1 MINLIMRIFL
11 AILPLVTITNAAPP
25 DVVNQEA
32 SLSYHQDKSPAFYE
46 DYQEVTHMDFGMTFP
61 LVSEDPA
68 PWLRRVSR
76 QVRWPRPHGST
87 TTTPRPDG
95 NDGSGDHEGSGDQ
108 GDARDQVWYE
118 GPASDSE
125 YEVYR
130 RPRKPSPKEDKKG
143 KRTSGQLVKS
153 SSNARGNRQ
162 RPEAAP
168 VAGPSGRNSPQP
180 GPSGLQVVPGTYVL
194 EGPVQVPTEFQRYG
208 ASSVPGTGAGVDC
221 RQCQGS
227 DCNSCD
233 NPGPRCHVLVARANE
248 GRQSPRLFEQEERVI
263 EYQQEIFDPLTGL
276 PEELIQSV
284 LTCCEDC
291 PVDDCICSGE
301 DRCEKFLAK
310 FPRKRAFLE
319 QRRKRSHRYVF
330 GFSKKNWSDSKK
342 FRDGEWTPE
351 FHNTTTTT
359 QRPDGGP
366 PRRGSRGHRIE
377 LRNAPELARPTQLG
391 RLFEALGIEPKPSAN
406 QYVDSIRDTV
416 RSNPRWDNFEGTV
429 EEYIWCLLQ

>member
-1 MINLIMRIFL
+1 MRIFL

-25 DVVNQEA
+25 DVVNQEE
-32 SLSYHQDKSPAFYE
+32 HEGKSPAFYE

-68 PWLRRVSR
+68 PWVRRVSR
-76 QVRWPRPHGST
+76 QVRWPNVNRVPHD
-87 TTTPRPDG
+87 DG
-95 NDGSGDHEGSGDQ
+95 DDDSDDQ
-108 GDARDQVWYE
+108 DDARDKRLNE
-118 GPASDSE
+118 IPAAAGEFS
-125 YEVYR
+125 
-130 RPRKPSPKEDKKG
+130 PSTKKKKG
-143 KRTSGQLVKS
+143 KRTRGQSVKS
-153 SSNARGNRQ
+153 SSKTTETGPKDHGYNLRSRNR
-162 RPEAAP
+162 
-168 VAGPSGRNSPQP
+168 PSAETEPIA
-180 GPSGLQVVPGTYVL
+180 GPSGLQPPVPSTHYQWTHPLDGLPGTYVL
-194 EGPVQVPTEFQRYG
+194 GGPEQGP
-208 ASSVPGTGAGVDC
+208 SDPSVFGRRTGAGVDC

-227 DCNSCD
+227 DCDSCD
-233 NPGPRCHVLVARANE
+233 NPGPRCHVLIMRE
-248 GRQSPRLFEQEERVI
+248 GRDSPRLFEHERVV
-263 EYQQEIFDPLTGL
+263 EYQQEIFDPFTEL
-276 PEELIQSV
+276 PEDLVASV

-291 PVDDCICSGE
+291 PIDDCICSG
-301 DRCEKFLAK
+301 DAKCEQFLAHGGWAGNSME
-310 FPRKRAFLE
+310 RYRAFLE
-319 QRRKRSHRYVF
+319 KKRKRSHRYVF

-391 RLFEALGIEPKPSAN
+391 RLFEALGIEPKPLAN